1 MQQKKIQKK
10 AAGADKFAE
19 KFDLANLKSNAEKLD
34 IDKLINIPINLSNLA
49 RKVDKLH
56 VDKLGPIPI
65 DLNKISDVVKHDF
78 IKKMLG
84 S

>member
-34 IDKLINIPINLSNLA
+34 I
-49 RKVDKLH
+49 
-56 VDKLGPIPI
+56 
-65 DLNKISDVVKHDF
+65 IS
-78 IKKMLG
+78 
-84 S
+84 